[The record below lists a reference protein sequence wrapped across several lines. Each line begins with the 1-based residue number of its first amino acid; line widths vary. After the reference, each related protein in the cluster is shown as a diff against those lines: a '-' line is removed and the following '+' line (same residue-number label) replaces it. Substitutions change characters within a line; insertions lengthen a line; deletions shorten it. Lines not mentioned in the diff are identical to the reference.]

1 MKNTNNTRGLNE
13 LWEETTMNNNIE
25 ELIAQLTEEES
36 NNEEENEMNE
46 MNNNAGNSVNELQE
60 ETTMDQQM
68 SLNEFVIE
76 TCFDEI
82 GIDNEISMM
91 TDEEWNEWTKENRRN
106 YLERIKKE
114 RELDRRLEESYK
126 SLEEIKERKERRKMA
141 IKSVEIRRKA
151 LKSLKESA
159 ALAQQRG
166 VEDEKILK
174 NKTDIDN
181 YFMSVDADTKDNYEE
196 ENEMN
201 TNNNATDFNELWEEI
216 TVENEDTTEETVVEK
231 TVEVEDEEG
240 GFDASTLI
248 HKGNILIACPSS
260 LYAYKEAIVLLRDV
274 EGAIDKTGSYTTK
287 LSLESIKDGLMNLIA
302 EYEDTSGM
310 TSNKEQLV
318 NRNTL
323 ANKIAGFKE
332 VTAEKVSVLKEITSE
347 KVSQTKT
354 AIDNIDE
361 DNEYY
366 QKGVEVTE
374 KAKAK
379 YNEVLGNVFNRLKL

>member
-1 MKNTNNTRGLNE
+1 MNEMNNAVGGLNG
-13 LWEETTMNNNIE
+13 LWEETEMKNELSLE
-25 ELIAQLTEEES
+25 ELISQVMGEES
-36 NNEEENEMNE
+36 DNEEENEMNE
-46 MNNNAGNSVNELQE
+46 MNNNAENSVNELQE

-68 SLNEFVIE
+68 SLNEWVIE

-91 TDEEWNEWTKENRRN
+91 SDEEWNEWTKENRRN
-106 YLERIKKE
+106 Y
-114 RELDRRLEESYK
+114 
-126 SLEEIKERKERRKMA
+126 LEEIKERKERRKMA
-141 IKSVEIRRKA
+141 IKSVEIRKKA

-174 NKTDIDN
+174 NETDIDN
-181 YFMSVDADTKDNYEE
+181 YFMSVDVDTKDNYEE
-196 ENEMN
+196 ETTMNN
-201 TNNNATDFNELWEEI
+201 TNNNAGFNELWEEI
-216 TVENEDTTEETVVEK
+216 TAENEDTTEETVVEK
-231 TVEVEDEEG
+231 TTEVEAKEG
-240 GFDASTLI
+240 GFDASSLI

-310 TSNKEQLV
+310 TNKKKQLADKV
-318 NRNTL
+318 
-323 ANKIAGFKE
+323 AGLKE
-332 VTAEKVSVLKEITSE
+332 VTAEKVSQAKA
-347 KVSQTKT
+347 

>member
-13 LWEETTMNNNIE
+13 LWEETEMKNELSLE
-25 ELIAQLTEEES
+25 ELISQVMGEES
-36 NNEEENEMNE
+36 DNEEENEMNE
-46 MNNNAGNSVNELQE
+46 MNNNAENSVNELQE

-68 SLNEFVIE
+68 SLNEWVIE

-91 TDEEWNEWTKENRRN
+91 SDEEWNEWTKENRRN
-106 YLERIKKE
+106 Y
-114 RELDRRLEESYK
+114 
-126 SLEEIKERKERRKMA
+126 LEEIKERKERRKMA

-151 LKSLKESA
+151 LKSFKESA
-159 ALAQQRG
+159 KLAKQRQ
-166 VEDEKILK
+166 VADEEILK

-181 YFMSVDADTKDNYEE
+181 YFMSVDVDTKDNYEE

-201 TNNNATDFNELWEEI
+201 KTNNAGFNELWEEI
-216 TVENEDTTEETVVEK
+216 TVENEVEAK
-231 TVEVEDEEG
+231 EDD
-240 GFDASTLI
+240 FDASSLI

-274 EGAIDKTGSYTTK
+274 EEAIDKTGSYTTK
-287 LSLESIKDGLMNLIA
+287 LSLESIKDGLVNLIA
-302 EYEDTSGM
+302 EYEDASGM
-310 TSNKEQLV
+310 TSNKEQRV

-323 ANKIAGFKE
+323 ANKIAGLKE
-332 VTAEKVSVLKEITSE
+332 VTAEKVSVLKEVTSE
-347 KVSQTKT
+347 KAFQTKA